1 MKKSNPQLFLK
12 FAKFLLPHWK
22 LEVLVGSVS
31 LLGVALSLTYP
42 YLTKIVIDQAFRDR
56 DLRLFLILTVIGTL
70 ILVVSGLTSKLT
82 NYLNQYIRAR
92 VDFDITRTVFEKMQS
107 LPLSFFSHRSS
118 GEHLFKIQYD
128 IYRAADSAVTLL
140 PQALSLIPR
149 FLLVFVIVF
158 RLDAKLSALALLLA
172 PLTLVVPYLFTRRL
186 QRRLK
191 AYIESCQRIFVRLN
205 EVFSRV
211 YLVKAFSK
219 EKREVRSYVRLMK
232 ENLSLKKRNIGLEVS
247 SQFYGALAQRAVLGV
262 VAFYGGW
269 RVIEGDL
276 TLGSLTAIM
285 VYLTQLVN
293 MQGSFAKF
301 FQDTALNLVSC
312 ERLEPVLD
320 VAVAGDGRRL
330 LEPDIKTGEIRFR
343 DVHFC
348 YDGGKPVLEGTS
360 LTVRSGSW
368 VAIVG
373 PSGVGK
379 TTIINLLL
387 RLYDP
392 KAGSITIDGHDIKE
406 IEPAVLKSRIGFAPQ
421 EPLLWNDT
429 VMNNLRYGKEDAAD
443 DEIYWAARLAQAH
456 GFIDALPEKYQTVI
470 GENAC
475 KISEGQKQ
483 RISIARALVKK
494 PRVLIFD
501 EALASIDGEG
511 ETAILS
517 NIARELK
524 DVTLIIVTHRLS
536 TLDRVEAVYHLESLG
551 RIRVTNHEKH
561 PSGDAFCREPFSSSL
576 VT

>member
-1 MKKSNPQLFLK
+1 MFLK
-12 FAKFLLPHWK
+12 FAKFLLPYWK
-22 LEVLVGSVS
+22 LEVVIGSLS

-42 YLTKIVIDQAFRDR
+42 YLTKLVIDQAFRDR
-56 DLRLFLILTVIGTL
+56 DVRLFLILTVIGTL
-70 ILVVSGLTSKLT
+70 ILVVNGLTGKLM
-82 NYLNQYIRAR
+82 NYLNQYIRAT

-128 IYRAADSAVTLL
+128 IYRASDSAVTLL
-140 PQALSLIPR
+140 PQALSLVPR

-158 RLDAKLSALALLLA
+158 CLDAKLSAMTLLLA
-172 PLTLVVPYLFTRRL
+172 PFTFAVPYLFTRRL
-186 QRRLK
+186 QKTLR

-205 EVFSRV
+205 EVFSHV

-219 EKREVRSYVRLMK
+219 EEREVRNYVSLMK
-232 ENLSLKKRNIGLEVS
+232 DNLSLKKRNIGLEVS
-247 SQFYGALAQRAVLGV
+247 SQFYGSLAQRAILGV

-269 RVIEGDL
+269 RVIGGDL

-312 ERLEPVLD
+312 ERLGPVLD
-320 VAVAGDGRRL
+320 VAVTGDGKRL
-330 LEPDIKTGEIRFR
+330 PDPDIKTGEIRFR

-348 YDGGKPVLEGTS
+348 YDDGKPVLEGTS
-360 LTVRSGSW
+360 FVVRPGAW

-373 PSGVGK
+373 PSGAGK

-406 IEPAVLKSRIGFAPQ
+406 IEPATLKSLIGFAPQ
-421 EPLLWNDT
+421 EPFLWNDT
-429 VMNNLRYGKEDAAD
+429 VMNNLKYGKEDAAD
-443 DEIYWAARLAQAH
+443 DEIYWAARLAQAD
-456 GFIDALPEKYQTVI
+456 GFIDGLPEGYQTVI

-475 KISEGQKQ
+475 RISEGQKQ
-483 RISIARALVKK
+483 RIAIARALVKK
-494 PRVLIFD
+494 PRILIFD
-501 EALASIDGEG
+501 EALASIDREG
-511 ETAILS
+511 EEAILDS
-517 NIARELK
+517 IARELK
-524 DVTLIIVTHRLS
+524 DATLILITHRLS
-536 TLDRVEAVYHLESLG
+536 TLDRMDVVYHLESSS
-551 RIRVTNHEKH
+551 RIRVTYPEK
-561 PSGDAFCREPFSSSL
+561 GTATGEFRREPFPSSL